1 MSDSKLVRLLRYI
14 SDRGPVLETLAAS
27 TALGMSTTAI
37 SQAKGRLLAKD
48 CIRCTDH
55 RSHVVLTQY
64 GEDVLAGINPPPRWK
79 SDKPRPGAKA
89 SGDNPSK
96 PPVSHRGKAARR
108 TCRLCLKRFP
118 SEGPGN
124 RICRRCHNSPEWKS
138 AAASGYV
145 RQEV

>member
-1 MSDSKLVRLLRYI
+1 MSTSKLVRVLRHI
-14 SDRGPVLETLAAS
+14 KERGPVLENLDAS
-27 TALGMSTTAI
+27 RALGMNTNAL

-48 CIRCTDH
+48 CIRLLGH

-64 GEDVLAGINPPPRWK
+64 GEDVLAGLTPPPRWK

-89 SGDNPSK
+89 SGSSPSK
-96 PPVSHRGKAARR
+96 PPASHKGKAARR
-108 TCRLCLKRFP
+108 TCRLCLKKFP

-124 RICRRCHNSPEWKS
+124 RICKRCHNSPEWKS
-138 AAASGYV
+138 PAACGYV